1 MFQNTEF
8 SEEHCEKLPS
18 IGMMVGNVTVSE
30 VSIGPLPATH
40 NEACKKKKKKALC
53 GSSHGK
59 NEWQEILALKETANL
74 LV

>member
-30 VSIGPLPATH
+30 VSIGPFPAG
-40 NEACKKKKKKALC
+40 L
-53 GSSHGK
+53 
-59 NEWQEILALKETANL
+59 
-74 LV
+74 

>member
-1 MFQNTEF
+1 MLQYQ
-8 SEEHCEKLPS
+8 KLQL
-18 IGMMVGNVTVSE
+18 V
-30 VSIGPLPATH
+30 LFLQAH
-40 NEACKKKKKKALC
+40 NEACKKKKKKVVLC

>member
-1 MFQNTEF
+1 MLQYQKFQLVLF
-8 SEEHCEKLPS
+8 LQ
-18 IGMMVGNVTVSE
+18 
-30 VSIGPLPATH
+30 AY
-40 NEACKKKKKKALC
+40 NEACKKKKIVLC

>member
-1 MFQNTEF
+1 MLQYQ
-8 SEEHCEKLPS
+8 KLQL
-18 IGMMVGNVTVSE
+18 V
-30 VSIGPLPATH
+30 LFLQAH
-40 NEACKKKKKKALC
+40 NEACKKKKKVVLC